1 MRKGKSYGLSGSGG
15 QTVTRRAL
23 VTVVIDGP
31 LFALCWYLAFFL
43 RTGDV
48 HLGAQWGIFVPSLP
62 LAVGTAILGF
72 LAAGTYRPRRT
83 GDVLDDFRRIAR
95 GSAYGFL
102 GFVTATVFLQISGW
116 WPRPL
121 FALYALLL
129 PFAGI
134 VSLLLRLFFRALFTL
149 KKKAGRERPVL
160 IIGSGE
166 DAGHLIREMKEDG
179 ARGLTPV
186 GIVDEGN
193 WPQGKEIHGVPVQG
207 RIGDL
212 ASQVKKS
219 EPHEIIIARP
229 DAGGIG
235 QFLHVLRDDP
245 DAIRE
250 VHRAYVEAG
259 ENDNLIVQKLDA
271 NPSALGIFGFSFL
284 DQNIDRIQGSLVEGA
299 EPTFDNIADGKYSI
313 SRSLYF
319 YVKRA
324 HVGRTAGLQEFIQ
337 EFTSDRA
344 SGEEGYL
351 GDKGLIPLPTEQRLA
366 VRQDG
371 QDLRL
376 LEM

>member
-1 MRKGKSYGLSGSGG
+1 
-15 QTVTRRAL
+15 VTRRAL

-193 WPQGKEIHGVPVQG
+193 WPQGKEIHGVRVLGVCEGMIDFVERQEVDLIVLALPSAKSYQMRRLVSLCEKTGVPFRTLPPLDRLMSGQVMVNQLREVSIDDLLGREPVSL
-207 RIGDL
+207 DW
-212 ASQVKKS
+212 
-219 EPHEIIIARP
+219 
-229 DAGGIG
+229 
-235 QFLHVLRDDP
+235 
-245 DAIRE
+245 DAIRLELKDKSVLVTGAGGSIGPFETLIFE
-250 VHRAYVEAG
+250 VE
-259 ENDNLIVQKLDA
+259 LIEI
-271 NPSALGIFGFSFL
+271 NS
-284 DQNIDRIQGSLVEGA
+284 
-299 EPTFDNIADGKYSI
+299 
-313 SRSLYF
+313 
-319 YVKRA
+319 
-324 HVGRTAGLQEFIQ
+324 
-337 EFTSDRA
+337 
-344 SGEEGYL
+344 
-351 GDKGLIPLPTEQRLA
+351 
-366 VRQDG
+366 
-371 QDLRL
+371 
-376 LEM
+376 